1 MTIQIEKENEKI
13 LAISFS
19 YSFDRVKKMK
29 SIEGSY
35 WNEKKKSWIIPY
47 NKEKLLKF
55 LSLFSD
61 EEIITKDALDC
72 FMMMR

>member
-1 MTIQIEKENEKI
+1 MTIQIEKEEDKN
-13 LAISFS
+13 LVISFP
-19 YSFDRVKKMK
+19 YDFERVKKMK

-47 NKEKLLKF
+47 NKEKLLTL
-55 LSLFSD
+55 LSLFAD

-72 FMMMR
+72 FMLMR